1 MLMRVSRVSDEVMA
15 LVDSIDTDALQRLD
29 DIRLKA
35 ENLREDQAKKYRREI
50 KGYMQ
55 EIIAA
60 RPRISEALEEVR
72 VLMSRIYRLAH

>member
-1 MLMRVSRVSDEVMA
+1 MRVSRVSDEVMA
-15 LVDSIDTDALQRLD
+15 LVDSIDTDALNRLD

-60 RPRISEALEEVR
+60 RPKISEALEEVR

>member
-1 MLMRVSRVSDEVMA
+1 MRVSRVSDEVMA

-35 ENLREDQAKKYRREI
+35 ENLREDQAKKYKREI
-50 KGYMQ
+50 RGYMQ
-55 EIIAA
+55 DIIAA
-60 RPRISEALEEVR
+60 RPRVSEALEEVR

>member
-55 EIIAA
+55 DIIAA
-60 RPRISEALEEVR
+60 RPKISEALEEVR